1 MLSGAA
7 LRKTG
12 DSWEFASE
20 FALEDFVWAN
30 LEALMGLIPLKR
42 QYVALG
48 EICDILAVNQ
58 ERQLHILEL
67 KNSEDRYVVQQ
78 LTRYFDNLISTA
90 ALAEQIDYSKPV
102 KLIAIAPSFHRH
114 NLIDRKYNKL
124 EISFLQLR
132 VNERDNQFYLDLT
145 GIEREETYQIKIP
158 YTKVELVKHEDLPE
172 PPKLLL
178 DWLGSCTRDEQEGFL
193 KMREQILLFDKRIKE
208 ILDSKKAIQ
217 YGKGKPCAELC
228 WDRKQQKPVLFLWL
242 PLINRREKMVC
253 GRMRVWTDGKLAIHT
268 GHVPDGLGTMKPW
281 SEWEKIPLSERPKNF
296 MESFTYK
303 SKTPFSASS
312 YFCNEGIG
320 TLRDFGEDS
329 PSLEALVNLAL
340 EKWRERL

>member
-1 MLSGAA
+1 MMLSGAA

-67 KNSEDRYVVQQ
+67 KNSEDRYIVQQ
-78 LTRYFDNLISTA
+78 LTRYFDNLIFTA
-90 ALAEQIDYSKPV
+90 ALPEQIDYSKPV
-102 KLIAIAPSFHRH
+102 KLIAIAPTFHRH
-114 NLIDRKYNKL
+114 NLIDRKYSKL
-124 EISFLQLR
+124 EISFLQLQ
-132 VNERDNQFYLDLT
+132 VSERDNQFGLELAE
-145 GIEREETYQIKIP
+145 IERDKTYQIAIP

-178 DWLGSCTRDEQEGFL
+178 DWLGSCTGDEQEGFL
-193 KMREQILLFDKRIKE
+193 KMREQVLLFDKRIQE
-208 ILDSKKAIQ
+208 NLDSKKAIQ
-217 YGKGKPCAELC
+217 YGKGKPCVELC
-228 WDRKQQKPVLFLWL
+228 WERGTQKPVLFLRL
-242 PLINRREKMVC
+242 PLPSGKEKQPL
-253 GRMRVWTDGKLAIHT
+253 GRMRIWTDGKIVFYI
-268 GHVPDGLGTMKPW
+268 GHVPEGLGKMKPW
-281 SEWEKIPLSERPKNF
+281 SEWQKLSESKQPRNLN
-296 MESFTYK
+296 MSFGSRAHIPTDIQNYLYL
-303 SKTPFSASS
+303 FRYDSS
-312 YFCNEGIG
+312 
-320 TLRDFGEDS
+320 LS
-329 PSLEALVNLAL
+329 SLENLVNLAL